1 MGASVIRGAAETPAT
16 AEPSSAP
23 APATAYRPLAAL
35 CFVAAYAVL
44 AAANGV
50 TAAMLL
56 QEMDIAAFTFVSF
69 LCAALMF
76 YGVRR
81 YRERSGPSQVLA
93 LGPGKRE
100 IGALNVTTGLSWILM
115 YVAYANLE
123 PAVAATLM
131 CSVGPFVA
139 IAFEGGAGPARRT
152 PARWALAAGFV
163 AGGAVL
169 FYGSLSGRS
178 AVAGF
183 EQSRILLGAAA
194 ATGCGYF
201 MTVSTV
207 YLKRLSVRG
216 FRTDQVMAHRF
227 YMLLAVTGGYALW
240 QGTLVETVLAHGP
253 LIMGLSVIGV
263 VVPMVL
269 LQRGITLGTPFLTMV
284 VMAGAPLV
292 SIVLQLFDGRLAVS
306 PLSLIGVG
314 MTFIVSVA
322 AIRIV
327 LAPAPVAA
335 PLPVPPAAP
344 ASAT

>member
-1 MGASVIRGAAETPAT
+1 MGATAIRPAADKPVPA
-16 AEPSSAP
+16 AP
-23 APATAYRPLAAL
+23 APIYRPLAAL

-56 QEMDIAAFTFVSF
+56 QEIDIAAFTFVSF

-76 YGVRR
+76 YAVRR
-81 YRERSGPSQVLA
+81 YRERNGPSQVLA
-93 LGPGKRE
+93 LGLGKRE
-100 IGALNVTTGLSWILM
+100 IGALNITTGLSWILM
-115 YVAYANLE
+115 YVAYANME

-139 IAFEGGAGPARRT
+139 ITFEKAAAGPARPAR
-152 PARWALAAGFV
+152 ARWALAGGFV

-178 AVAGF
+178 AVVGF
-183 EQSRILLGAAA
+183 DQSRILLGAAGA
-194 ATGCGYF
+194 IGCGYF

-227 YMLLAVTGGYALW
+227 YLLLAVTGAYALW
-240 QGTLVETVLAHGP
+240 QQTLLETVLAHGA
-253 LIMGLSVIGV
+253 LIAGLSVIGV
-263 VVPMVL
+263 VFPMVL

-314 MTFIVSVA
+314 MTFVVSIA

-327 LAPAPVAA
+327 LAPAS
-335 PLPVPPAAP
+335 AP
-344 ASAT
+344 ARAQ

>member
-152 PARWALAAGFV
+152 QARWALAAGFV

>member
-1 MGASVIRGAAETPAT
+1 MGTSTIRPVADMPARSAT
-16 AEPSSAP
+16 SDSAP
-23 APATAYRPLAAL
+23 VRPAAQIYRPLAAL

-56 QEMDIAAFTFVSF
+56 QEIDIAAFTFVSF

-81 YRERSGPSQVLA
+81 YRERNGPSQVLA
-93 LGPGKRE
+93 LGLGKRE

-115 YVAYANLE
+115 YVAYANME

-139 IAFEGGAGPARRT
+139 IAFEKAAAGPAR
-152 PARWALAAGFV
+152 ARWALATGFV

-183 EQSRILLGAAA
+183 DQSRILLGAAA
-194 ATGCGYF
+194 AIGCGYF

-227 YMLLAVTGGYALW
+227 YLLLAVTGAYALW
-240 QGTLVETVLAHGP
+240 QQTLLETVLAHGA
-253 LIMGLSVIGV
+253 LIAGLSLIGV
-263 VVPMVL
+263 VFPMVL
-269 LQRGITLGTPFLTMV
+269 LQRGIMLGTPFLTMV

-314 MTFIVSVA
+314 MTFVVSIA

-327 LAPAPVAA
+327 LAPAPARA
-335 PLPVPPAAP
+335 E
-344 ASAT
+344 

>member
-1 MGASVIRGAAETPAT
+1 MGTSAIRPAAQTHAP
-16 AEPSSAP
+16 AEPPPMSAP
-23 APATAYRPLAAL
+23 PPSTVYRPLAAL

-56 QEMDIAAFTFVSF
+56 QEIDIAAFTFVSF

-81 YRERSGPSQVLA
+81 YRERNGPAQVLA
-93 LGPGKRE
+93 LGLGKHE

-139 IAFEGGAGPARRT
+139 IAFEGAAARPAR
-152 PARWALAAGFV
+152 PALARWALAAGFV

-178 AVAGF
+178 AVVGF

-194 ATGCGYF
+194 AIGCGYF

-227 YMLLAVTGGYALW
+227 YLLLAVTGGYALW
-240 QGTLVETVLAHGP
+240 QQTLVDTVLAHGA
-253 LIMGLSVIGV
+253 LIAGLSVIGV
-263 VVPMVL
+263 VFPMVL

-284 VMAGAPLV
+284 VMAGAPLA

-314 MTFIVSVA
+314 MTFVVSIA

-327 LAPAPVAA
+327 LAPAR
-335 PLPVPPAAP
+335 
-344 ASAT
+344 AT

>member
-1 MGASVIRGAAETPAT
+1 MSPPAT
-16 AEPSSAP
+16 V
-23 APATAYRPLAAL
+23 YRPLAAL

-56 QEMDIAAFTFVSF
+56 QEIDIAAFTFVSF

-81 YRERSGPSQVLA
+81 YRERNGPSQVLA
-93 LGPGKRE
+93 LGLGRRE
-100 IGALNVTTGLSWILM
+100 IAALNVTTGLSWTLM

-139 IAFEGGAGPARRT
+139 IAFENGSSTRRT

-178 AVAGF
+178 AVVGF

-194 ATGCGYF
+194 ALGCGYF

-227 YMLLAVTGGYALW
+227 YMLLAVTGGYALS
-240 QGTLVETVLAHGP
+240 QGTLMETVLAHGA
-253 LIMGLSVIGV
+253 LIVGLSVVGV
-263 VVPMVL
+263 VIPMVL

-292 SIVLQLFDGRLAVS
+292 SVVLQLFDGRLAVS
-306 PLSLIGVG
+306 PISLIGVA
-314 MTFIVSVA
+314 MTFAVSVA

-327 LAPAPVAA
+327 LAP
-335 PLPVPPAAP
+335 VPKAAP
-344 ASAT
+344 ARAT

>member
-1 MGASVIRGAAETPAT
+1 MGAQAIRPAADT
-16 AEPSSAP
+16 AAAP
-23 APATAYRPLAAL
+23 AMTPPAAVYRPLAAL

-50 TAAMLL
+50 AAAMLL
-56 QEMDIAAFTFVSF
+56 QEIDIAAFTFVSF

-81 YRERSGPSQVLA
+81 YRERNGPSQVLA
-93 LGPGKRE
+93 LGLGKRE

-123 PAVAATLM
+123 PAVAATIM

-139 IAFEGGAGPARRT
+139 IAFEGGAAGGGRRK

-169 FYGSLSGRS
+169 FYGSLTGRS

-194 ATGCGYF
+194 AIGCGYF

-240 QGTLVETVLAHGP
+240 QETLVDTVLAHGA
-253 LIMGLSVIGV
+253 LIAGLSIIGV
-263 VVPMVL
+263 VFPMVL

-306 PLSLIGVG
+306 PLSLTGVCL
-314 MTFIVSVA
+314 TFVVSVA

-327 LAPAPVAA
+327 LAPAPV
-335 PLPVPPAAP
+335 VSPATAP
-344 ASAT
+344 ARAA

>member
-1 MGASVIRGAAETPAT
+1 MGAQAIRPAADT
-16 AEPSSAP
+16 AAAP
-23 APATAYRPLAAL
+23 AMTPPAGVYRPLAAL

-50 TAAMLL
+50 AAAKLL
-56 QEMDIAAFTFVSF
+56 QEIDIAAFTFVSF

-81 YRERSGPSQVLA
+81 YRERNGPSQVLA
-93 LGPGKRE
+93 LGLGRRE
-100 IGALNVTTGLSWILM
+100 IGALNVTTGLSWVLM

-123 PAVAATLM
+123 PAVAATIM

-139 IAFEGGAGPARRT
+139 IAFEGGAAGGGRRK

-163 AGGAVL
+163 AGGAIL
-169 FYGSLSGRS
+169 FYGSLTGRS

-194 ATGCGYF
+194 AVGCGYF

-240 QGTLVETVLAHGP
+240 HETLVDTVLAHGA
-253 LIMGLSVIGV
+253 LIAGLSIIGV
-263 VVPMVL
+263 VFPMVL

-306 PLSLIGVG
+306 PLSLTGVCL
-314 MTFIVSVA
+314 TFFVSVA

-327 LAPAPVAA
+327 LAPAPV
-335 PLPVPPAAP
+335 VSPATAP
-344 ASAT
+344 ARAA

>member
-1 MGASVIRGAAETPAT
+1 MGASVIRPSANTDNTPAT
-16 AEPSSAP
+16 AEASSAP
-23 APATAYRPLAAL
+23 SPVPAIPPPTVYRPLAAL

-56 QEMDIAAFTFVSF
+56 QEIDIAAFTFVSF

-81 YRERSGPSQVLA
+81 YRERNGPSQVLA
-93 LGPGKRE
+93 LGLGRRE

-139 IAFEGGAGPARRT
+139 IAFENGSSGPARRT

-194 ATGCGYF
+194 AIGCGYF

-240 QGTLVETVLAHGP
+240 QGTLVETLLAHGA

-263 VVPMVL
+263 VFPMVL

-306 PLSLIGVG
+306 PVSLIGVG
-314 MTFIVSVA
+314 MTFVVSVA

-327 LAPAPVAA
+327 LAPAPARAA
-335 PLPVPPAAP
+335 
-344 ASAT
+344 

>member
-1 MGASVIRGAAETPAT
+1 MGASAIRPAADTT
-16 AEPSSAP
+16 ASSAP
-23 APATAYRPLAAL
+23 KAMTASPPSPATVYRPLAAL
-35 CFVAAYAVL
+35 GFVAAYALL

-56 QEMDIAAFTFVSF
+56 QEIDIAAFTFVSF

-81 YRERSGPSQVLA
+81 YRERNGPSQALA
-93 LGPGKRE
+93 LGLGKRE
-100 IGALNVTTGLSWILM
+100 LAALNATTGLSWTLM

-139 IAFEGGAGPARRT
+139 IAFETGATGAGRRA

-169 FYGSLSGRS
+169 FYGSLSGQS
-178 AVAGF
+178 AVMGF
-183 EQSRILLGAAA
+183 DQSRILLGAAA
-194 ATGCGYF
+194 AMGCGYF

-240 QGTLVETVLAHGP
+240 QGTLVPTALAHGA
-253 LIMGLSVIGV
+253 LIAGLSVVGV

-284 VMAGAPLV
+284 VMAGAPLA

-306 PLSLIGVG
+306 TLSLIGVG
-314 MTFIVSVA
+314 MTFFVSVA

-327 LAPAPVAA
+327 LAPAS
-335 PLPVPPAAP
+335 AP
-344 ASAT
+344 ASAPSRAA

>member
-1 MGASVIRGAAETPAT
+1 MGASLIRTESPLSPMPPPAT
-16 AEPSSAP
+16 V
-23 APATAYRPLAAL
+23 YRPLAAL

-56 QEMDIAAFTFVSF
+56 QQIDIAAFTFVSF

-93 LGPGKRE
+93 LGLGRGE
-100 IGALNVTTGLSWILM
+100 IAALNVTTGLSWILM

-139 IAFEGGAGPARRT
+139 IAFENGATGPARRT

-178 AVAGF
+178 AVVGF

-194 ATGCGYF
+194 AIGCGYF

-227 YMLLAVTGGYALW
+227 YLLLAVTGGYALW
-240 QGTLVETVLAHGP
+240 QETLVETVLAHGA
-253 LIMGLSVIGV
+253 LIAGLSVIGV
-263 VVPMVL
+263 VIPMVL

-327 LAPAPVAA
+327 LVPASAPAAA
-335 PLPVPPAAP
+335 PPAAP
-344 ASAT
+344 ARAT

>member
-1 MGASVIRGAAETPAT
+1 MGATAIRPAADKPV
-16 AEPSSAP
+16 PVAP
-23 APATAYRPLAAL
+23 APIYRPLAAL

-56 QEMDIAAFTFVSF
+56 QEIDIAAFTFVSF

-81 YRERSGPSQVLA
+81 YRERNGPSQVLA
-93 LGPGKRE
+93 LGLGKRE

-115 YVAYANLE
+115 YVAYANME

-139 IAFEGGAGPARRT
+139 IAFEKAAAGPARAAR
-152 PARWALAAGFV
+152 ARWALAAGFV

-178 AVAGF
+178 AVVGF
-183 EQSRILLGAAA
+183 DQSRILLGAAA
-194 ATGCGYF
+194 AIGCGYF

-227 YMLLAVTGGYALW
+227 YLLLAVTGAYALW
-240 QGTLVETVLAHGP
+240 QQTLLETVLAHGA
-253 LIMGLSVIGV
+253 LIAGLSVIGV
-263 VVPMVL
+263 VFPMVL
-269 LQRGITLGTPFLTMV
+269 LQRGITLGTTFLTMV

-314 MTFIVSVA
+314 MTFVVSIA

-327 LAPAPVAA
+327 LAPA
-335 PLPVPPAAP
+335 
-344 ASAT
+344 SARAQ